1 MENLAQSLTSE
12 NVYLIEYIKVI
23 WNSKK
28 KMKTVRKNINH

>member
-28 KMKTVRKNINH
+28 KNENSKKKY